1 MNLPDLRVF
10 VCASRLPTLGA
21 AAQALHL
28 TPSAVSKALRRLEEN
43 LGHALFD
50 RSGKQLVL
58 NPRGQLLLARAQ
70 DLLALADQTRA
81 DLMGDGAALDS
92 RIGGPAILLW
102 RHAAAITQALQSYPA
117 ARQQLSAMFEQD
129 ALAALARG
137 DLTAAIVTRDVI
149 EGRGGAWSEDWQVTP
164 LGTVTLQLTASV
176 QHPLVARLAASA
188 AGVGGIAGVAGM
200 AGAVTTLQASSA
212 EVLAHDFV
220 CPQRS
225 LFGGV
230 VAGAYA
236 DGWRDDQLPRKIRY
250 WTDDLQLLMTLVKAG
265 QALAYLP
272 DSALDDPALCRIQVS
287 DCGFSCCA
295 EVVLVWPRGRA
306 GHWQQQ
312 LAAALAASVTTS
324 VVS

>member
-21 AAQALHL
+21 AAHALHL
-28 TPSAVSKALRRLEEN
+28 TPSAVSKALRRLEES
-43 LGHALFD
+43 LGHELFD

-70 DLLALADQTRA
+70 ELLALADQTRA

-102 RHAAAITQALQSYPA
+102 RHAAAITQALQHYPA
-117 ARQQLSAMFEQD
+117 ARQQLSAMFESD

-137 DLTAAIVTRDVI
+137 DLTAAIVTRAVI
-149 EGRGGAWSEDWQVTP
+149 EGRGGAWSDDWQVTP
-164 LGTVTLQLTASV
+164 LGTVTMQLTAAV
-176 QHPLVARLAASA
+176 QHPLVARLAAGQMTSA
-188 AGVGGIAGVAGM
+188 
-200 AGAVTTLQASSA
+200 TDPLQASSA
-212 EVLAHDFV
+212 EVLLHDFV

-225 LFGGV
+225 LFAGV
-230 VAGAYA
+230 AGGAYA

-250 WTDDLQLLMTLVKAG
+250 WTDDLQLLMALVKAG

-287 DCGFSCCA
+287 DCGFVCCA

-306 GHWQQQ
+306 GHWKQQ
-312 LAAALAASVTTS
+312 LAASLAAG
-324 VVS
+324 VSSSAAG

>member
-28 TPSAVSKALRRLEEN
+28 TPSAVSKALRRLEES
-43 LGHALFD
+43 LGHELFD

-164 LGTVTLQLTASV
+164 LGAVTMQLTASV
-176 QHPLVARLAASA
+176 QHPLVARLAA
-188 AGVGGIAGVAGM
+188 GQVTGVAGIADA
-200 AGAVTTLQASSA
+200 AGAVSTLQASSA

-250 WTDDLQLLMTLVKAG
+250 WTDDLQVLMTLVKAG

-272 DSALDDPALCRIQVS
+272 DSALDDAALCRIQVS
-287 DCGFSCCA
+287 DCGFVCSA
-295 EVVLVWPRGRA
+295 EVVLVWPRQRA

-312 LAAALAASVTTS
+312 LAATLAASATTS
-324 VVS
+324 VAG

>member
-28 TPSAVSKALRRLEEN
+28 TPSAVSKALRRLEES
-43 LGHALFD
+43 LGHELFD

-137 DLTAAIVTRDVI
+137 DLTAAIVTSGVI
-149 EGRGGAWSEDWQVTP
+149 EGRGGAWSDDWQVTP
-164 LGTVTLQLTASV
+164 LGTVTMQLTASV
-176 QHPLVARLAASA
+176 QHPLVATLAA
-188 AGVGGIAGVAGM
+188 GQVAGVAG
-200 AGAVTTLQASSA
+200 AVGTLQASSA

-225 LFGGV
+225 LFAGV
-230 VAGAYA
+230 VGGAYA

-250 WTDDLQLLMTLVKAG
+250 WTDDLQLLMALVKAG

-272 DSALDDPALCRIQVS
+272 DSALDDPALRRIQVS
-287 DCGFSCCA
+287 DCSFVCCA
-295 EVVLVWPRGRA
+295 EVVLVWPRERA
-306 GHWQQQ
+306 GYWQQQ
-312 LAAALAASVTTS
+312 LATILAASVTPR
-324 VVS
+324 VAG